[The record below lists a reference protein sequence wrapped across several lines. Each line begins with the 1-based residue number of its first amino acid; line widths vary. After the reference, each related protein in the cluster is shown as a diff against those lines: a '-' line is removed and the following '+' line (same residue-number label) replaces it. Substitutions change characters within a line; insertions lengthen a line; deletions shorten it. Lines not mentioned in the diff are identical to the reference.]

1 MQHQRRNERVACVW
15 ATAPMTEAEVQS
27 LAEACLRL
35 SPQVAVRGREAVFI
49 EIGACRLLYSETSIK
64 QRLLALA
71 HRLVRRGVRVAI
83 ERDAGLALAR
93 ARVPFELERMP
104 LSSLADF
111 VDPFGAE
118 AARDPESAR
127 SQARQLGRQV
137 ALLAELGVRSV
148 GEFLQLPPASLASRL
163 GREALSLSARV
174 RGELGYAW
182 PGFHPPEKIS
192 ERSDAGGEN
201 LEALLFVIRGLL
213 DRVTARLRGR
223 ALRASSIEVTLEME
237 RWSTLT
243 PDRGGGRRFVISF
256 SLPQGALAGMLPVIR
271 ERLGFELQKEPLE
284 APVECV
290 EIEVLETVPGRGAQ
304 KDFFSR
310 KEEQDELIESLL
322 GRIGHKFG
330 HQLGQ
335 AAAFIARPIA
345 RHLPEKSY
353 ERTLE
358 VAPSREAPV
367 VFPRRPSRLL
377 PEPER
382 ISFQGLRV
390 AAFEGPERIS
400 PEWWEQVDSERD
412 YYRVVLSDGAMLWVY
427 REPGTREYFVHGIFD

>member
-1 MQHQRRNERVACVW
+1 MHQHRVACVW
-15 ATAPMTEAEVQS
+15 ATAPMTETEIQS

-35 SPQVAVRGREAVFI
+35 SPQVALRGREAVFI
-49 EIGACRLLYSETSIK
+49 EVGACRLLYSEVSIK

-111 VDPFGAE
+111 VDPFGVE
-118 AARDPESAR
+118 AARDPEAAR
-127 SQARQLGRQV
+127 AQARLLGRQA
-137 ALLAELGVRSV
+137 ALLTELGVRSV
-148 GEFLQLPPASLASRL
+148 GEFLSLPPASLASRL

-192 ERSDAGGEN
+192 ERSDTGGEN
-201 LEALLFVIRGLL
+201 LEALLFVARGLL
-213 DRVTARLRGR
+213 DRITARLRGR

-243 PDRGGGRRFVISF
+243 PDRAGGRRFVISF
-256 SLPQGALAGMLPVIR
+256 PLPQGSLAGMLPVIR
-271 ERLGFELQKEPLE
+271 ERLGFELQKAPLE

-290 EIEVLETVPGRGAQ
+290 EIEVLESVPGRGAQ

-310 KEEQDELIESLL
+310 KEEQDEIIESLL
-322 GRIGHKFG
+322 GRLTHK
-330 HQLGQ
+330 LGQ

-345 RHLPEKSY
+345 RHLPERSY

-358 VAPSREAPV
+358 VAPAREAPV

-382 ISFQGLRV
+382 ISFHGLRV

-400 PEWWEQVDSERD
+400 PEWWEQSEVQAEAERD
-412 YYRVVLSDGAMLWVY
+412 YYRVVLNDGAMLWVY